1 MLKTVKN
8 KFIFFSILLII
19 LSVGIPNYF
28 LIRQFQTNFI
38 ERSKLYLNFSTDMI
52 LSNLN
57 NSMMDSSK
65 NIQQVI
71 DNVGLNKNVHHIR
84 IFNSNGRVLYS
95 SDHADIDK
103 NIQMI
108 APNHIDS
115 NFADMRGRK
124 INLVKDYH
132 AFTALQVIK
141 NNTEC
146 QSCHDNGPII
156 AFMDVDTHL
165 TSSEQKFNTGIQHYI
180 YLGILLIILLVIGLL
195 VLFNYF
201 INKPLLEINGAI
213 DKLKKGDFDLKLP
226 IKREDEFGAL
236 NGHFNI
242 MVQELDL
249 SRKRI
254 EELHLEQL
262 RRADKMVTLGEI
274 AAAMAHD
281 INNLSAVIMTRADYL
296 IMQIESVDTTN
307 KYTEELYVIIDQVKK
322 ISKTTGSILKNTK
335 RISLEY
341 SNIDVNKLVDSI
353 LYNLEPLLKKNKV
366 NVERNLTEEE
376 NIIHGNIE
384 QIEQVI
390 MNLINNAIDALDT
403 EGKIIVTVQKN
414 DIGEIQLIIHD
425 NGKGVSSDHIEKIY
439 SPFFT
444 TKTNEKGTGLGLY
457 IVKNICKNH
466 DAKIDCNSYVG
477 KGTTFTITF
486 KNKKGNL

>member
-8 KFIFFSILLII
+8 KFVFFSILLII
-19 LSVGIPNYF
+19 VSVGIPNYF

-38 ERSKLYLNFSTDMI
+38 ERSKLYLNSSTDVI

-65 NIQQVI
+65 NVQQVI
-71 DNVGLNKNVHHIR
+71 DNMGLNKNVHHIR

-95 SDHADIDK
+95 SIHADINK
-103 NIQMI
+103 NILMI

-115 NFADMRGRK
+115 NFASITERK
-124 INLVKDYH
+124 INLVEDHH
-132 AFTALQVIK
+132 AFTALQAIK
-141 NNTEC
+141 NNSEC
-146 QSCHDNGPII
+146 QSCHHNGPII

-165 TSSEQKFNTGIQHYI
+165 TSSEKNFNTGIQHYI
-180 YLGILLIILLVIGLL
+180 FLGILLIILLVIGLL

-201 INKPLLEINGAI
+201 INKPLFEINGAI
-213 DKLKKGDFDLKLP
+213 DKLKKGDFDLELP

-236 NGHFNI
+236 NSHFNV
-242 MVQELDL
+242 MVQELDR

-296 IMQIESVDTTN
+296 LMQIESVDSSN
-307 KYTEELYVIIDQVKK
+307 KYSEELYVIIDQVEK
-322 ISKTTGSILKNTK
+322 ISKTTGNILKNTK

-341 SNIDVNKLVDSI
+341 SYIDINKLVDSI
-353 LYNLEPLLKKNKV
+353 LNNLEPLLRKNKV
-366 NVERNLTEEE
+366 NVEWDFTEEK
-376 NIIHGNIE
+376 NIVRGNIE

-390 MNLINNAIDALDT
+390 MNLINNAIDALDE
-403 EGKIIVTVQKN
+403 EGKIVVNVQKN
-414 DIGEIQLIIHD
+414 NTQEIELIIHD
-425 NGKGVSSDHIEKIY
+425 NGTGVSSDHIEKIY

-466 DAKIDCNSYVG
+466 DAKIECNSSVG

-486 KNKKGNL
+486 KNGKRN